1 MITSRRCSLIN
12 SREVVKVFG
21 HISKDV
27 PVLLHGASILH
38 MACYHGNVDLV
49 KLLLIR
55 YPQMLHTTTSEGY
68 DPLHIASMHRQLNI
82 AQLLILTQ
90 EQLQLLRLQGPA
102 MKEEVLSE
110 EEGTHQD
117 SLGSSTASGH
127 TSLHFAV
134 ANSDIA
140 MVTELVKHLKE
151 LKFPI
156 DASGC
161 GYTPLHM
168 AVLLRHTHIIS
179 ILLRKGADPNLRIDK
194 GMLDR
199 LRIGATPLAE
209 AVLGESG
216 AILDLLLEHGAEDRQ
231 HEALKLCFKS
241 PNHSSSIPHLMG
253 TLLRVDDGGLKE
265 RRKGVRTK
273 PVLVD
278 WSGLQLK
285 AFDLAWL
292 TLGVTKSMFFRNQS
306 IASRNTLELVTT
318 LNISSNQLSS
328 LPWELFSCLPK
339 LSILNAS
346 SNCLKSLP
354 DPTSSTEGTC
364 ECITR
369 LDFSKN
375 QLTAV
380 PDYIFQLPNL
390 SVLDL
395 SDNKIISLP
404 PLVWSSPKLHNL
416 NCSKNK
422 LEAIPVPIMPIRTPV
437 TSSPAPTP
445 SSTPHKAAALKRTS
459 VDVEVPHFLYPDR
472 DIPLNSVDSPI
483 AEITPISKLEDRLN
497 ICNGNVPIDWDQSKE
512 KEEVNEGLSLLNL
525 SHNQIRVVPDS
536 LPCLCP
542 KLVRLDL
549 SHNEIESVALPKSL
563 PSSLKQLTMS
573 HNPISELDS
582 ERPVPKPLPC
592 CNPLVCR
599 ESSGGEEGTFCQH
612 RRHHHLLHLTILD
625 FSNCALQL
633 VNLYSHAKGRTSD
646 DQSLIAAI
654 ANTQAQ
660 KNYRNLEAFAK
671 LVCPLLTRLVLSQN
685 MLDKVPASVC
695 DMTTLNSLD
704 LSFNNIIDLP
714 AALGKLSNLW
724 EFPLAGLKLISPPH
738 NIIERGKTKDIIGFL
753 WSLLQRWVMMSWY
766 DVMARKINLRVM
778 QLYTAKINNLLYV
791 PDFKRLLFVYRLTT
805 PSSHSPSVCYIVMVS
820 LNLWVRCQSN

>member
-1 MITSRRCSLIN
+1 MLYQGTGVGEGRRLWACSYRFSTSSHYGHLIIALCSPLYRRCSLIN
-12 SREVVKVFG
+12 CREVVRVFG
-21 HISKDV
+21 HISRDV
-27 PVLLHGASILH
+27 PVLLHGASLLH
-38 MACYHGNVDLV
+38 VACYHGNIELV
-49 KLLLIR
+49 KLLLLH
-55 YPQMLHTTTSEGY
+55 YPQMLHTITREGY
-68 DPLHIASMHRQLNI
+68 DPLHIATMHRQLGI
-82 AQLLILTQ
+82 VQLLIQTH
-90 EQLQLLRLQGPA
+90 EQLQLSRLQGPL
-102 MKEEVLSE
+102 KEEASPE
-110 EEGTHQD
+110 EEGAHQD
-117 SLGSSTASGH
+117 SLGGSTTSGH

-140 MVTELVKHLKE
+140 MVTELVKHLKD
-151 LKFPI
+151 LKYPI

-179 ILLRKGADPNLRIDK
+179 LLLRKGADPNLHIDK
-194 GMLDR
+194 RMSDR
-199 LRIGATPLAE
+199 LRIGATPLTE

-216 AILDLLLEHGAEDRQ
+216 AILELLLEHGAEDRQ
-231 HEALKLCFKS
+231 HEALKVCFKS
-241 PNHSSSIPHLMG
+241 PHHSSVIPHLMG
-253 TLLRVDDGGLKE
+253 SLLRVDDNGLKE

-273 PVLVD
+273 PALVD
-278 WSGLQLK
+278 WSDLQLK
-285 AFDLAWL
+285 AFDLTWL
-292 TLGVTKSMFFRNQS
+292 TLGVTRSMFFHNQS
-306 IASRNTLELVTT
+306 IATRNALEFVTT
-318 LNISSNQLSS
+318 LNISCNQLTS
-328 LPWELFSCLPK
+328 LPWEVFSCLPK

-346 SNCLKSLP
+346 SNCLQSLP
-354 DPTSSTEGTC
+354 DPTSSTEGSCC
-364 ECITR
+364 ESITR
-369 LDFSKN
+369 LDFTKN

-380 PDYIFQLPNL
+380 PDYVFQLPSL

-395 SDNKIISLP
+395 SDNHIASLP
-404 PLVWSSPKLHNL
+404 AVMWTAPKLHNF
-416 NCSKNK
+416 NCSKNR
-422 LEAIPVPIMPIRTPV
+422 LEAIPVPILQIRIPV

-445 SSTPHKAAALKRTS
+445 SSTPLKAANLKRTS
-459 VDVEVPHFLYPDR
+459 VDVAAPRFLYPDR
-472 DIPLNSVDSPI
+472 DIPFNHMDSPV
-483 AEITPISKLEDRLN
+483 AEAKPISKLEDRLN

-512 KEEVNEGLSLLNL
+512 KEEVNEGLSNLNL
-525 SHNQIRVVPDS
+525 SHNQIKVVPDS

-549 SHNEIESVALPKSL
+549 SHNEIESVSLPKSF

-582 ERPVPKPLPC
+582 EKPVPRPLPC
-592 CNPLVCR
+592 CNPQACR
-599 ESSGGEEGTFCQH
+599 EPSGGEEGPFCQH

-625 FSNCALQL
+625 FSDCALDL
-633 VNLYSHAKGRTSD
+633 VNLYSHAKGRTAD

-660 KNYRNLEAFAK
+660 KNYRNLEAFAR
-671 LVCPLLTRLVLSQN
+671 LVCPLLTRLVLSHN

-753 WSLLQRWVMMSWY
+753 WSLLQRWVMMWEE
-766 DVMARKINLRVM
+766 VGGG
-778 QLYTAKINNLLYV
+778 
-791 PDFKRLLFVYRLTT
+791 
-805 PSSHSPSVCYIVMVS
+805 
-820 LNLWVRCQSN
+820 